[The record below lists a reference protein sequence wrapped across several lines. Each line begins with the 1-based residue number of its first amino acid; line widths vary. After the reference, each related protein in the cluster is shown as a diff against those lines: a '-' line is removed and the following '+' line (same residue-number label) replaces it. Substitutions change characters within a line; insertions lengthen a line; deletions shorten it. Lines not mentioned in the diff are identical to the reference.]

1 MRFLKNVNKW
11 HDSLDNKLW
20 ARHSWFHCRNHK
32 NDNKE
37 KANSHASYTFC
48 ITKKDL
54 FIGGWVG
61 VGQLLLAIPQTVQ
74 CRSALIIVYSLL
86 NLLKCQILQTWN

>member
-54 FIGGWVG
+54 FMGGWVG

-74 CRSALIIVYSLL
+74 CRSTLIIVYSLL